1 MEKQIHYK
9 TFSHKGSK
17 KSSWMTGE
25 VFRGLDT
32 FGQRLPTFILKGK
45 DKVKTKVG
53 GICTILAFLVVL
65 MFAILKFSHL
75 ISRHKPTM
83 FSYLKENDYSINGE
97 EIDLSERKFRIAV
110 TIEDFFAPIAQKN
123 DPKYIKWLFRLYG
136 KRDGVFYQHMLDYHE
151 CTDADFDEF
160 YPV

>member
-9 TFSHKGSK
+9 SFTHKGSK

-75 ISRHKPTM
+75 ISKHKPTM
-83 FSYLKENDYSINGE
+83 FSYLKENDYSLNGE

-110 TIEDFFAPIAQKN
+110 TIEDFFAPI
-123 DPKYIKWLFRLYG
+123 
-136 KRDGVFYQHMLDYHE
+136 
-151 CTDADFDEF
+151 
-160 YPV
+160 